1 VRWFAGAGS
10 LALLVL
16 LGVLL
21 RGGPAAAL
29 TADRDVTAGRALYA
43 RSCAPCHGDTAKGD
57 GASAAAFATKPADLT
72 DGRLLNRLPDEFLV
86 RIIMDGGPA
95 MGLAPTMP
103 PFRGNLNEGQ
113 ARQIVAFLRTLA
125 QPAFRPELASPLVTP
140 SHAPVQPIFFNHVI
154 HAGSFQIP
162 CQYCHADARRGA
174 AAGLPSVQRCMG
186 CHVIIGAQD
195 NPEIRKIHDYWNRRQ
210 PIPWVRVFKVPEFT
224 YFPHKPHVRA
234 GVACQTCHGPIERM
248 PRVGA
253 DRLGHFIPDD
263 LINLVRTRPIV
274 RPLTMGW
281 CIDCHRDQNAKKGTK
296 APLDCVTC
304 HH

>member
-1 VRWFAGAGS
+1 VRWVAGAVS
-10 LALLVL
+10 IALLVL
-16 LGVLL
+16 LAVVL
-21 RGGPAAAL
+21 RAAPPD
-29 TADRDVTAGRALYA
+29 DRDVGAGKALYT
-43 RSCAPCHGDTAKGD
+43 RNCAPCHGMSGKGD
-57 GASAAAFATKPADLT
+57 GDSAAGLVTRPANFT
-72 DGRLLNRLPDEFLV
+72 EGRLMNRVPDEFLV
-86 RIIMDGGPA
+86 QVIMNGGPA

-103 PFRGNLNEGQ
+103 PFRGNLNDGQ

-125 QPAFRPELASPLVTP
+125 QPAFRPGEAGSLVTP

-154 HAGSFQIP
+154 HAGSFQIA
-162 CQYCHADARRGA
+162 CQYCHADARRGVS
-174 AAGLPSVQRCMG
+174 AGVPSVQRCMG

-195 NPEIRKIHDYWNRRQ
+195 NPEIKKIHDYWNRRQ

-224 YFPHKPHVRA
+224 YFPHKPHIRA
-234 GVACQTCHGPIERM
+234 DVECQRCHGPIERM

-253 DRLGHFIPDD
+253 DRLGAFIPND
-263 LINLVRTRPIV
+263 LANLVRVRPDA

-281 CIDCHRDQNAKKGTK
+281 CINCHRDENAKGKH